1 MSKTHYLNLSPAD
14 FNQLVSSRDW
24 RTRAEVARRTSQEQ
38 YLDILVNDPDWQVRL
53 AVAFSG
59 KEKYLAKLESDENG
73 LVRQEVARQRK
84 FKEEFNKW

>member
-1 MSKTHYLNLSPAD
+1 MNNINSLNLKPAD

-24 RTRAEVARRTSQEQ
+24 HTRAEVARRTTQQQ
-38 YLDILVNDPDWQVRL
+38 YLDILVHDPDWQVRL

-59 KEKYLAKLESDENG
+59 KEKYLAKLEADENE

>member
-24 RTRAEVARRTSQEQ
+24 RTRAEVARRTTQQQ
-38 YLDILVNDPDWQVRL
+38 YLDVLVHDPAWQVRL

-59 KEKYLAKLESDENG
+59 MEKHLAQLEADENE
-73 LVRQEVARQRK
+73 LVRQEVARQRR
-84 FKEEFNKW
+84 FNEEAKKW

>member
-1 MSKTHYLNLSPAD
+1 MTNVHSLNTSPAD

-38 YLDILVNDPDWQVRL
+38 YLDILVDDPDWQVRL

-59 KEKYLAKLESDENG
+59 KEKYLAKLEADENEV
-73 LVRQEVARQRK
+73 VRQEVARQRR
-84 FKEEFNKW
+84 FNKEVEKW

>member
-24 RTRAEVARRTSQEQ
+24 RTRAEVARRTSQEKH
-38 YLDILVNDPDWQVRL
+38 LDQLVNDPAWQVRL

-59 KEKYLAKLESDENG
+59 KEKYLYQLAQDENAV
-73 LVRQEVARQRK
+73 VRQEVARQRR
-84 FKEEFNKW
+84 FNEEIQKW

>member
-1 MSKTHYLNLSPAD
+1 MNNINSLNLKPTD
-14 FNQLVSSRDW
+14 FDQLVTSPDW
-24 RTRAEVARRTSQEQ
+24 RHRAEVARRTTQQQ
-38 YLDILVNDPDWQVRL
+38 YLDILVHDPAWQVRL

-59 KEKYLAKLESDENG
+59 KEKYLAQLEGDENE